1 MAESKNNN
9 MAPPSNHSEKD
20 PEAYLSDSRHNVYRS
35 ALNILSKASFPF
47 LVGGAFALRFYTG
60 IRRDTHD
67 IDLFIL
73 PQDYERG
80 LQLLSEAGFETSRT
94 FPHWLGKAT
103 YGEHQIDIIFSSG
116 NAIGRVDPIWFE
128 HSAMGEILGTT
139 ARICPPEEMIWS
151 KAFVMER
158 ERYDGA
164 DILHILLFRGGHLDW
179 RRLLDRFGP
188 HWRVLLSYLVQ
199 FGFVYPSKRQLIP
212 DPIMRELLNRLNT
225 EMRQPPAG
233 DSICQGTL
241 LSREQYRPDVEA
253 WGFLD
258 ARLQPLGEMT
268 EEEIELWRAP
278 DSRYKSPE

>member
-1 MAESKNNN
+1 MAESNND
-9 MAPPSNHSEKD
+9 MAGLSTNASENS
-20 PEAYLSDSRHNVYRS
+20 EGLLSENRRNVYRN
-35 ALNILSKASFPF
+35 ALDILSQASFPF

-80 LQLLSEAGFETSRT
+80 LQLLSDAGFETNRT

-103 YGEHQIDIIFSSG
+103 CGEYQIDIIFSSG

-128 HSAMGEILGTT
+128 HSAIGEILGTT

-164 DILHILLFRGGHLDW
+164 DILHILLFRGEHLDW
-179 RRLLDRFGP
+179 RRLLDRFGS

-199 FGFVYPSKRQLIP
+199 FGFVYPSKRVLIP
-212 DPIMRELLNRLNT
+212 DPIMRELLNRLNV
-225 EMRQPPAG
+225 EMKQPPDAG
-233 DSICQGTL
+233 QICQGTL

-253 WGFLD
+253 WGFAD
-258 ARLQPLGEMT
+258 VRLQPLGEMT
-268 EEEIELWRAP
+268 EEEIVLWRAP